1 MKFDLHNL
9 KGKKISDLQL
19 EDTVFG
25 IEPNRGVVRQ
35 AILAELTNM
44 RQGTHSTKNRALV
57 RGGGKKPFKQK
68 GRGGARAG
76 TIRSPLWRGGGTV
89 FGPEPHVY
97 KHKLPKKISLLARKS
112 ILSEKVKSNELFV
125 VEDLNVKS
133 PKTADFYT
141 ILKDLNFEKKKI
153 TILVSANDRNLDL
166 AVRNLR
172 NVYLVDSRKASAY
185 DLIDCNQLIVEK
197 SSIDIL
203 TNLLSVN

>member
-9 KGKKISDLQL
+9 NGKKVSDFQL
-19 EDTVFG
+19 DDKVFG
-25 IEPNRGVVRQ
+25 IKPNHAVVRQ

-44 RQGTHSTKNRALV
+44 RQGTHSSKNRANV

-89 FGPEPHVY
+89 FGPEPHSY
-97 KHKLPKKISLLARKS
+97 KHKLPKKFSLLARKS
-112 ILSEKVKSNELFV
+112 ILSEKVKSNELYV
-125 VEDLNVKS
+125 VEDLNIKS
-133 PKTADFYT
+133 SKTSDFFG
-141 ILKDLNFEKKKI
+141 ILKNLKFEKKKI

-172 NVYLVDSRKASAY
+172 NVYLVDSKKVSAY

>member
-1 MKFDLHNL
+1 MKYDLHNL
-9 KGKKISDLQL
+9 NGKKVSDFQL
-19 EDTVFG
+19 DDKVFG
-25 IEPNRGVVRQ
+25 IKPNHAVVRQ

-44 RQGTHSTKNRALV
+44 RQGTHSSKNRANV

-89 FGPEPHVY
+89 FGPEPHSY
-97 KHKLPKKISLLARKS
+97 KHKLPKKFSLLARKS
-112 ILSEKVKSNELFV
+112 ILSEKVKSNELYV
-125 VEDLNVKS
+125 VEDLNIKS
-133 PKTADFYT
+133 SKTSDFFG
-141 ILKDLNFEKKKI
+141 ILKKLKFEKKKI

-172 NVYLVDSRKASAY
+172 NVYLVDSKKVSAY

>member
-57 RGGGKKPFKQK
+57 KGGGKKPFKQK

-89 FGPEPHVY
+89 FGPESHVY

-141 ILKDLNFEKKKI
+141 ILKELKFEKKKI

-185 DLIDCNQLIVEK
+185 DLIDCNLLIVEK